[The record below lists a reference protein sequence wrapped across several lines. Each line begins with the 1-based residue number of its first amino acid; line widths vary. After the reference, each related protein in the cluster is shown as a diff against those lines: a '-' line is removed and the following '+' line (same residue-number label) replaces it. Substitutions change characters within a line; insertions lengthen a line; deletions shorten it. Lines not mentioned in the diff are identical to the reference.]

1 MSDRAESPNTVTVS
15 PAESQAKY
23 QVRFDIGVGGVERI
37 GHVDVLVW
45 VDSLGLADHDIPA
58 ASPAGAVIAAD
69 LTNRSAAA
77 AWVLAHQVRLG
88 RRVSI
93 AVVAAGRDGSFS
105 AADVLAAGAVVD
117 ALVTIGI
124 DFTSPEAAVACA
136 SFVNL
141 KNAVA
146 HLFTASVDGQ
156 ALIADGE
163 RDRVVAA
170 ATVDASD
177 DVRVLKS

>member
-1 MSDRAESPNTVTVS
+1 MSDRVESQSTVTVS

-23 QVRFDIGVGGVERI
+23 QVRFDLGLDGVERI
-37 GHVDVLVW
+37 GHADVLVW
-45 VDSLGLADHDIPA
+45 VDALGLADAGALRD
-58 ASPAGAVIAAD
+58 SPAGAVIAAD

-105 AADVLAAGAVVD
+105 GADVLAAGAVVD
-117 ALVTIGI
+117 ALVTLGI

-136 SFVNL
+136 SFAHL

-156 ALIADGE
+156 ALIAAGE
-163 RDRVVAA
+163 RDRAVSAA
-170 ATVDASD
+170 AVDASD
-177 DVRVLKS
+177 DVRVLSS